1 MDLYRMAFIF
11 CPDYIKKY
19 IKDNKKIITN
29 EISLSVKNLINQ
41 YNQLINKNLYESG
54 KLCLDEYKLHDAN
67 NKIGLG
73 SESVYLI
80 MAIAIGNPLYTE
92 KSIKK
97 SLNSLFKESN
107 KHKSAMIKEFIGI
120 IKYKNKNINYSSKQS
135 GPAGW

>member
-1 MDLYRMAFIF
+1 MSLL
-11 CPDYIKKY
+11 IKK
-19 IKDNKKIITN
+19 
-29 EISLSVKNLINQ
+29 LINK

-73 SESVYLI
+73 PDDIYLI

-97 SLNSLFKESN
+97 SLSNLFKESN
-107 KHKSAMIKEFIGI
+107 NYRSAMIKEFVEI
-120 IKYKNKNINYSSKQS
+120 IKHKNKNINYSSKQT